1 MRCYNC
7 GWDNP
12 DEVQRCEKCNVPI
25 ISNNPGKTKWKTC
38 LAGHYYDAS
47 LDACPYCLKSQLED
61 ISQESP
67 LFPPSNNA
75 MCYCQPPGD
84 WDNRKA
90 EKDKPES
97 MLKKVLFIG
106 TIILI
111 LSIVFV
117 FFILFLSYSFL

>member
-12 DEVQRCEKCNVPI
+12 DTVQRCEKCHVPI
-25 ISNNPGKTKWKTC
+25 ISNNLGKTEWKKC
-38 LAGHYYDAS
+38 PAGHYYDAS

-75 MCYCQPPGD
+75 MCYSRPPED
-84 WDNRKA
+84 RDNHKG
-90 EKDKPES
+90 EKDEIEGAW
-97 MLKKVLFIG
+97 KKVLFIW

-111 LSIVFV
+111 ISVGFFLFYIA
-117 FFILFLSYSFL
+117 FIL

>member
-12 DEVQRCEKCNVPI
+12 DTVQRCEKCHAPI
-25 ISNNPGKTKWKTC
+25 ISNNLGKTKWKTC
-38 LAGHYYDAS
+38 PAGHYYDAS
-47 LDACPYCLKSQLED
+47 LDACPHCLKSQLED

-75 MCYCQPPGD
+75 MCYSTLPED
-84 WDNRKA
+84 WDNHKG
-90 EKDKPES
+90 EKDE
-97 MLKKVLFIG
+97 LEGAWKKVLFIG

-111 LSIVFV
+111 LSVEFFLFYIVF
-117 FFILFLSYSFL
+117 IL